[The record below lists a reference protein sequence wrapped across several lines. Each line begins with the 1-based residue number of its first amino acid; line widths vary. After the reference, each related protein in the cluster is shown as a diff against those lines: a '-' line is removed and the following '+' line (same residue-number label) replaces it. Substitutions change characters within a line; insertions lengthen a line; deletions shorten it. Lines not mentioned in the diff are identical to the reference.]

1 MAKTGLSIDGVTSLA
16 SFVAGDTK
24 PTWMQFGV
32 TMGQLTGNYKIAN
45 FMSGLAGLENF
56 TFQGKNWTIGGM
68 AFDGI
73 LRTDHQSTVRATQYP
88 VQTGVT
94 MTDHAIV
101 EPAELTIDI
110 MMTDAASDLLIG
122 DSMKESFVAGA
133 VGNILGSKAG
143 NVVKTALKVK
153 NTVEKLQGL
162 ADKVQSMSK
171 QKTSLSSLFNELTGN
186 GLVSSTGS
194 SRSIDAWG
202 ALKKMQLE
210 RIPLTVVTR
219 LQTYENMIIEE
230 LSAPDDY
237 MTLNALKCT
246 VHLKQIIFANVAE
259 VKESARP
266 SCTKQPT
273 EGGQTPAQVQGN
285 NTAIVEIKQGIGG
298 ALGV

>member
-1 MAKTGLSIDGVTSLA
+1 
-16 SFVAGDTK
+16 
-24 PTWMQFGV
+24 
-32 TMGQLTGNYKIAN
+32 
-45 FMSGLAGLENF
+45 
-56 TFQGKNWTIGGM
+56 
-68 AFDGI
+68 
-73 LRTDHQSTVRATQYP
+73 
-88 VQTGVT
+88 
-94 MTDHAIV
+94 
-101 EPAELTIDI
+101 
-110 MMTDAASDLLIG
+110 
-122 DSMKESFVAGA
+122 

-210 RIPLTVVTR
+210 RTPLTVVTR

-259 VKESARP
+259 VKKSARP
-266 SCTKQPT
+266 SCTKQAT
-273 EGGQTPAQVQGN
+273 EGGQTPANVQGN
-285 NTAIVEIKQGIGG
+285 NDTLAKAGERVIGRV
-298 ALGV
+298 LP

>member
-122 DSMKESFVAGA
+122 DSVKESFVAGA

-162 ADKVQSMSK
+162 ADKAQSLSK
-171 QKTSLSSLFNELTGN
+171 QKTSLSSLLAELSGN

-194 SRSIDAWG
+194 SRSVDAWG

-210 RIPLTVVTR
+210 RTPLTVVTR

-266 SCTKQPT
+266 ASTKQAT
-273 EGGQTPAQVQGN
+273 EGGQTPAEVKSN
-285 NTAIVEIKQGIGG
+285 DTAANALKKAGG
-298 ALGV
+298 GLFS